1 MLSRAS
7 LTRERCRWPP
17 VPSLCS
23 SLLTRP
29 PLVSGALDVLQ
40 QVVAEGM
47 GVNDE
52 RVLQQAQDELSE
64 LLRRNRRSCAA
75 AQRALL
81 PPELHYI
88 VR

>member
-1 MLSRAS
+1 
-7 LTRERCRWPP
+7 
-17 VPSLCS
+17 
-23 SLLTRP
+23 
-29 PLVSGALDVLQ
+29 
-40 QVVAEGM
+40 M